1 MCTANTFTKIER
13 RKFVSF
19 RSHSWESNDYIAVS
33 ILSPYHTPS
42 NCFAFVTSVNN
53 VSDVG
58 ESISSERTRLRI
70 DLCFSK
76 DASLP
81 LFVNETASRSFDLVF
96 ETESIEFNGDVF

>member
-1 MCTANTFTKIER
+1 M
-13 RKFVSF
+13 SF
-19 RSHSWESNDYIAVS
+19 RLHSWESNDYKAV
-33 ILSPYHTPS
+33 LHPVAYHTPS
-42 NCFAFVTSVNN
+42 NCFAFAASVNN

-58 ESISSERTRLRI
+58 ESVSSERTRLRI